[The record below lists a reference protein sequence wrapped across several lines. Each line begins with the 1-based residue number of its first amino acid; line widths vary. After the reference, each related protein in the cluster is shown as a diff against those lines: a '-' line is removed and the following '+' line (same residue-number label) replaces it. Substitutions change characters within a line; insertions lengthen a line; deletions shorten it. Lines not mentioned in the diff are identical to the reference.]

1 MSKQTLV
8 AQIRRELEEKLAVMQ
23 AAAADAKENATGD
36 ETKSDGKYD
45 TRAIEAGYLAGAQA
59 EQAEKLAEA
68 VRLFQ
73 QFDPP
78 SIDDP
83 SKEIGPGALVECEH
97 SGEIVFYL
105 LAPAGGGHTVEHEG
119 FDCIVL
125 SPESTIYQTLL
136 GAKMGELL
144 DDDALM
150 VLEVS

>member
-78 SIDDP
+78 SIDEWVRVV
-83 SKEIGPGALVECEH
+83 SESSSRMGAIRNV
-97 SGEIVFYL
+97 
-105 LAPAGGGHTVEHEG
+105 T
-119 FDCIVL
+119 
-125 SPESTIYQTLL
+125 
-136 GAKMGELL
+136 
-144 DDDALM
+144 
-150 VLEVS
+150 